1 MDAVE
6 ALAKE
11 KVETGKRVAVLKEE
25 TELEILQRGATE
37 CEHELYEL
45 KRPSIFGWIKQLLKK
60 GGKENGHK
68 RTQDTHS

>member
-1 MDAVE
+1 MNAVE
-6 ALAKE
+6 ALTKE
-11 KVETGKRVAVLKEE
+11 KVETGKRIAALREE
-25 TELEILQRGATE
+25 TE
-37 CEHELYEL
+37 HELLQKEAVVCEYELCEL

>member
-1 MDAVE
+1 MNATEV
-6 ALAKE
+6 LARE
-11 KVETGKRVAVLKEE
+11 KVETKKRVAVLKEE
-25 TELEILQRGATE
+25 TGLELLQKEAIE
-37 CEHELYEL
+37 CEHELCRL